1 MEAMRRLAAAL
12 KLKQS
17 GALDEA
23 LSELEQA
30 TRRDPTFAEGHHQL
44 GNIFKSMGRFREAA
58 DSLGKAAVLAPDNA
72 VVFLNLGVALLEI
85 RALRE
90 AADCFGIAVKLEPG
104 RPEAH
109 NILGHV
115 LGLLGRCTE
124 AIASL
129 EMAMRLRPGY
139 AAPLDNLGRAL
150 SAQGRADEAISRYR
164 EALRILPSPSTHSNL
179 LYSLNLVAND
189 PSVVRSEHEN
199 WGRLHGQAMPLCGS
213 SPRPPRVEGRRL
225 RVGYVSPDFVDH
237 SVAYFIG
244 PILANHDRDRVE
256 VFCYSSAKVPDLV
269 TRRLRG
275 LSENWRDI
283 SRLSDGAA
291 AGLIAGDG
299 IDLLVD
305 LSGHTGESRLLIF
318 ARKPAPVQVTWIG
331 YPNTTGLAAMDYRL
345 TDAVSDP
352 PGMTDVQYTE
362 ELIRLPDTFSCYEPC
377 EGSPP
382 VGPLPAAATGIVT
395 FGCFNNFAKVRP
407 EMLDL
412 WGAIL
417 AGIPGSRLFL
427 KSSGF
432 ADPHTCERVANRF
445 RTLGVEPERI
455 SFDFAARTPPEH
467 LRLYHKVDIALDT
480 YPYNGATT
488 TCEALWMGVPVVTL
502 AGTTHASRVGASFL
516 GQVGLDSCVTAG
528 ASAYRAACSRLAADI
543 PRLAALRSELRERMQ
558 SSTLC
563 DGARFTRRLEETY
576 ARLTERTARQCA
588 ETPSAP
594 ALA

>member
-1 MEAMRRLAAAL
+1 M
-12 KLKQS
+12 
-17 GALDEA
+17 
-23 LSELEQA
+23 EQA
-30 TRRDPTFAEGHHQL
+30 IRSDPTFAEGHHQL
-44 GNIFKSMGRFREAA
+44 GNLFKSMGRFREAA

-85 RALRE
+85 RAFRE

-104 RPEAH
+104 RAEAH

-115 LGLLGRCTE
+115 QGLLGRSTE
-124 AIASL
+124 AISSL
-129 EMAMRLRPGY
+129 ETALRLRPGY

-150 SAQGRADEAISRYR
+150 SAQGRADEAIQRYR
-164 EALRILPSPSTHSNL
+164 EALQVAPSASTHSNL

-189 PSVVRSEHEN
+189 PVAVRREHET
-199 WGRLHGQAMPLCGS
+199 WGDLYGRVAPTFEPYPPLRS
-213 SPRPPRVEGRRL
+213 RDGRRL

-244 PILANHDRDRVE
+244 PVLANHDRAKVE

-269 TRRLRG
+269 TQRLSG
-275 LSENWRDI
+275 LAENWRDI
-283 SRLSDGAA
+283 ARLSDSAA
-291 AGLIAGDG
+291 ADMIARDG
-299 IDLLVD
+299 IDVLVD

-352 PGMTDVQYTE
+352 PGLTEAHYTE
-362 ELIRLPDTFSCYEPC
+362 ELVRLPDTFSCYEPC
-377 EGSPP
+377 QDSPP
-382 VGPLPAAATGIVT
+382 VGPLPAATAGTVT

-412 WGAIL
+412 WGSIL
-417 AGIPGSRLFL
+417 SGTPGSRLLL

-432 ADPHTCERVANRF
+432 ADPHTRERVANRF
-445 RTLGVEPERI
+445 RTLGVEPDRI
-455 SFDFAARTPPEH
+455 LFDAVARTPPEH
-467 LRLYHKVDIALDT
+467 LRLYHRVDIALDT
-480 YPYNGATT
+480 HPYNGATT

-516 GQVGLDSCVTAG
+516 GQMGLDSCVTSG
-528 ASAYRAACSRLAADI
+528 AAAYRAACMRLAADI
-543 PRLAALRSELRERMQ
+543 PRLAALRYELRDRMQ
-558 SSTLC
+558 SSSLC

-576 ARLTERTARQCA
+576 ERLTEAAIRQSTA
-588 ETPSAP
+588 AP
-594 ALA
+594 GAAALA